1 MTREIY
7 HSAFLEKVFWND
19 REISQN
25 CSATTLIT
33 RIFFIFLFFF
43 LEIVLQRRAA
53 WGQRE
58 ARRKRIATAVFSR
71 FCSGP
76 GPLQARARLG
86 RAAGRGEAREAALP
100 ASQRS
105 PIPATSLGARPTPAL
120 QPRAPLRVLA
130 AAPHGARRRF
140 AARKDFI
147 PYRAPGLRSTH
158 PGPMMLASPNVPH
171 FPLLTVP
178 QRPETSLSVP

>member
-1 MTREIY
+1 MIDKA
-7 HSAFLEKVFWND
+7 SFGFW
-19 REISQN
+19 
-25 CSATTLIT
+25 
-33 RIFFIFLFFF
+33 
-43 LEIVLQRRAA
+43 
-53 WGQRE
+53 
-58 ARRKRIATAVFSR
+58 RKRFAAPRRSRRHMPPGKKTVQKPGIFSEAGKKKYAPRTSDYHRVPWVKGSLKYFRDFRDFSR
-71 FCSGP
+71 F
-76 GPLQARARLG
+76 LRARLG

-105 PIPATSLGARPTPAL
+105 PIPATRLGARPTPAL

-158 PGPMMLASPNVPH
+158 PGPIIVATPNVPN
-171 FPLLTVP
+171 FPLVTVP